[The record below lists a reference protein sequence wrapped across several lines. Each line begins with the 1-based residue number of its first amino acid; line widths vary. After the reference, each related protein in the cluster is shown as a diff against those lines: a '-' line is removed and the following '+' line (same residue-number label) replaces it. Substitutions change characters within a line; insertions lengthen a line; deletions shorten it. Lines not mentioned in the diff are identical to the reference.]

1 MVHATILFS
10 DLLVFCSF
18 DGSGIESRRS
28 KSAAGKISKS
38 IDFLCGLCA
47 LCGSATLLELT
58 DTFNAMLHALCPMP
72 YAPCP
77 MRLLPSPLAAAAG
90 RGKPPLPG
98 NQNRAGNKDR

>member
-58 DTFNAMLHALCPMP
+58 DTFNAMLHALCAF
-72 YAPCP
+72 Y
-77 MRLLPSPLAAAAG
+77 LLPLPRPRVEANLPSQAIRIGLAT
-90 RGKPPLPG
+90 KI
-98 NQNRAGNKDR
+98 DE